1 MQGMEQYNPF
11 VFTAYILMTAGI
23 SMFCMNPFIL
33 LFSIFGAV
41 LFYLIRNGRK
51 NGKQHGYW
59 LLFFLILAFI
69 NPLVSHNGVT
79 VLFVMNQNPITLEA
93 LIYGIAAATMILSV
107 IYWFRSYTEI
117 MTSDRLLYVFG
128 FLSPKLALVL
138 SMSLR
143 YVSLFSEQAKK
154 VNQTQKALGL
164 YKEDNIV
171 DTMKG
176 KLRVFS
182 ILLTWALENGI
193 ITADSM
199 QARGYGKGKRSRF
212 TKFQMRKQDVVF
224 ILLSV
229 LLFVGCVLGIREVE
243 VQYYPAVRIGKA
255 TARAVSGYVAY
266 ALLACLPAMIEIKE
280 KIKWKYLESKM

>member
-79 VLFVMNQNPITLEA
+79 VLFVMNQNPVTLEA
-93 LIYGIAAATMILSV
+93 LIYGIVAATMILSV
-107 IYWFRSYTEI
+107 VYWFRSYTEI

-224 ILLSV
+224 LLLSV
-229 LLFVGCVLGIREVE
+229 LLFAGCIFGIREVE
-243 VQYYPAVRIGKA
+243 VQYYPAMRIGKA
-255 TARAVSGYVAY
+255 TARAVTGYVAY